1 MKSSGICVGICVGGW
16 VDGTE
21 PLAGGDG
28 SSNALVMLSVSEG
41 GASGN
46 DPGGSDNRETAG
58 RSNEG
63 EAMGEELWCALT
75 MVRWAVAEGG
85 LLADMNR
92 PPGPRHSWVG
102 GFDDKVEGMV
112 PDEKRRCSLTS
123 SM

>member
-1 MKSSGICVGICVGGW
+1 MKSSGICVGGW

-28 SSNALVMLSVSEG
+28 SSGALVMLGTSEG
-41 GASGN
+41 GASG
-46 DPGGSDNRETAG
+46 DDSGGSDNGETAG
-58 RSNEG
+58 GSDEG
-63 EAMGEELWCALT
+63 EAVREELWDALT

-85 LLADMNR
+85 LLADMKR
-92 PPGPRHSWVG
+92 PPGPRRSWVG